1 MKKLMFIFLTLLLI
15 SPIIS
20 QDIISNDEILSQRID
35 FDYSIRAGVTT
46 QYAANRDT
54 MTILGALDTVVTRY
68 WKNKGGDMSVQFQ
81 INNGTAVR
89 LIIEVQ
95 AANGSE
101 IFADSSFQTLYWI
114 HWTGS
119 DFACVKTAQDSVR
132 YTGTAAYKKTIPII
146 IPPLGIDAFRLYIRS
161 SSTCTGTPKIQGII
175 LKRVKIS

>member
-1 MKKLMFIFLTLLLI
+1 MFIFLTLLLI
-15 SPIIS
+15 SPVIS

-46 QYAANRDT
+46 QYAVNRDT

-146 IPPLGIDAFRLYIRS
+146 IPPLGIDVFRLYIRS
-161 SSTCTGTPKIQGII
+161 SSTCTGTSKIQGII